1 MQLMESY
8 DLVVIGSGAG
18 LNVLNYGLQMGLN
31 CALVED
37 TKLGGTCLTRG
48 CIPSKVLVHPA
59 DLIREAEHA
68 PKVGVKFG
76 VLDINWDL
84 ITKRMWSQ
92 IDESKEMEKGLSEVS
107 NLKLYKG
114 IGEFIDDY
122 EMKVTSSKNGEE
134 IGRFKG
140 KRFVIASGARSL
152 IPPVEG
158 LKETG
163 YITNET
169 FFGDKFPEKPW
180 ESLIIIGGGVIAAEF
195 AHIFSALGTK
205 VIIVEMLPRLVMTEE
220 PEISKF
226 LETNFRKHMKVLVN
240 HKAIRAQ
247 SKKKMKI
254 VTLQNVN
261 THEEIEIEAKE
272 ILVAT
277 GRRSNADLLK
287 VEKTNVETDERGW
300 IKTNKFLET
309 TKENIWC
316 IGDANGVYQFRHKAN
331 YESEICANNIFGP
344 PEGKKQT
351 DYSSVPWAIFSY
363 PQIGHVGMT
372 EKEAIENGHEIYV
385 ATKHYSSVAKGFAM
399 GYEKGDIDDGFV
411 KLVVDKSYRILGA
424 HVIGPHAAVLVQPF
438 VYLMNAGFTC
448 ELPDMEEETE
458 IPKLARACPESGSF
472 MPIYKSMVIHPSLNE
487 VTGWAIG
494 SLRPVNIKME
504 HHYHEHHHH
513 D

>member
-1 MQLMESY
+1 
-8 DLVVIGSGAG
+8 
-18 LNVLNYGLQMGLN
+18 
-31 CALVED
+31 
-37 TKLGGTCLTRG
+37 
-48 CIPSKVLVHPA
+48 
-59 DLIREAEHA
+59 
-68 PKVGVKFG
+68 
-76 VLDINWDL
+76 
-84 ITKRMWSQ
+84 
-92 IDESKEMEKGLSEVS
+92 
-107 NLKLYKG
+107 
-114 IGEFIDDY
+114 
-122 EMKVTSSKNGEE
+122 MKVTSVKTGEE
-134 IGRFKG
+134 LGQFRG
-140 KRFVIASGARSL
+140 ERFVLASGARSF
-152 IPPVEG
+152 IPPIDG
-158 LKETG
+158 LEETG
-163 YITNET
+163 YLTNEN

-195 AHIFSALGTK
+195 AHIFSALGTE
-205 VIIVEMLPRLVMTEE
+205 VTILEMLPRLVMTEE

-226 LETNFRKHMKVLVN
+226 LETNFKKHMKVLVN
-240 HKAIRAQ
+240 HKAIRAK

-261 THEEIEIEAKE
+261 TQEEIEIEAKE

-287 VEKTNVETDERGW
+287 VKKTGVETDERGW

-316 IGDANGVYQFRHKAN
+316 IGDANGLYQFRHKAN
-331 YESEICANNIFGP
+331 YESELCANNMFGP
-344 PEGKKQT
+344 PEGKKKA

-399 GYEKGDIDDGFV
+399 GYEKDDIDDGFV
-411 KLVVDKSYRILGA
+411 KLIVDKSYRILGA

-448 ELPDMEEETE
+448 ELPDMGEEPEL
-458 IPKLARACPESGSF
+458 PKLARACPESGSF

-504 HHYHEHHHH
+504 HHHHEHGHE